1 MLFIKPYIPTF
12 SRLMNALSA
21 DYKTFISPFL
31 LLNNT
36 PSRSEHLINKQT
48 DGRLRPHMTGNIRSK
63 ERLLSIFIR
72 TFVKSMLSLSRLFPT
87 LNKAGFTIRQA
98 TEHPLYSRSFYVFSI
113 QVIEELGGKK
123 VLSIS
128 ETMLFIY
135 RLPRKFLIISSIVCT
150 LIIAFLVW
158 KTTRPKYVC
167 TNSMGPVVVDSWLDR
182 GYKIIGKY
190 KLLNPR
196 PHPLT
201 ESDWL
206 FIHKQLPAWMRKHY
220 PNYRHTPTISQL
232 SIDSLKSNTS
242 YQFTLLHDGK
252 LLEED
257 VYLLSLPSSNV
268 DQPLKIYIP
277 KASVADE
284 KQLTKD
290 GRLVSKPVLVYP

>member
-1 MLFIKPYIPTF
+1 
-12 SRLMNALSA
+12 
-21 DYKTFISPFL
+21 
-31 LLNNT
+31 
-36 PSRSEHLINKQT
+36 
-48 DGRLRPHMTGNIRSK
+48 
-63 ERLLSIFIR
+63 
-72 TFVKSMLSLSRLFPT
+72 
-87 LNKAGFTIRQA
+87 
-98 TEHPLYSRSFYVFSI
+98 
-113 QVIEELGGKK
+113 
-123 VLSIS
+123 
-128 ETMLFIY
+128 MLFIY

-182 GYKIIGKY
+182 GYKIIGRY
-190 KLLNPR
+190 KLLNPQ
-196 PHPLT
+196 PLPLT
-201 ESDWL
+201 KSDWL
-206 FIHKQLPAWMRKHY
+206 FIHKQLPTWVRKHY
-220 PNYRHTPTISQL
+220 PNYLHTPTISQL
-232 SIDSLKSNTS
+232 PIDSLKSNTS

-290 GRLVSKPVLVYP
+290 GRLVSKPVLVYPFLTEAWERNINETKPYGIGDMW